1 MLQPAY
7 PIGPDIRDA
16 AASPRPHAPSEAET
30 GPGGIMTTRP
40 PNRGG
45 PKGRKPPAG
54 KFQGGK
60 FQAGKFQAEGRARTG
75 PRTSARDAAERA
87 ARNRGD
93 EAGARDPWGVQAPA
107 APARPAEARPAAP
120 QPPARRDAG
129 PPRRPAAKPRSA
141 PSAERPEPPTPV
153 PGPTR
158 REQRAAASATLASGV
173 QTLTVEP
180 DEAGMR
186 IDRFLTARFPL
197 LPFTRVQS
205 IVRKGELRVD
215 GKRAKPNDRLEPG
228 MNVRV
233 PPLRLDQPSER
244 PRNAAREQDDAEFI
258 RSLILYEDADMMIL
272 NKPFGLAV
280 QGGSG
285 TVRHVDG
292 LLTALTGSDG
302 QKPRLVHRLDKDT
315 AGCLIVAKTR
325 LAAATLAK
333 SFRSRAARKIYWAL
347 TAGVPRVRQGRVST
361 YLVKD
366 EPTDADARMR
376 VAKHGDE
383 GASHA
388 LTYYAMV
395 DQAAQKLSWLSF
407 KPVTGR
413 THQLRAHA
421 AHIGHP
427 IVGDPKY
434 FSVENWEL
442 PGGIQNRL
450 HLLARRI
457 VIPHPRTGKPVD
469 VSAPPAAAHGAE
481 LESARLRRRP
491 LRPDRRGAG
500 GLIHA
505 PLD

>member
-1 MLQPAY
+1 
-7 PIGPDIRDA
+7 
-16 AASPRPHAPSEAET
+16 
-30 GPGGIMTTRP
+30 MTTRP
-40 PNRGG
+40 PSRGG
-45 PKGRKPPAG
+45 PGGRGPGKGPVKGPGRPAAG
-54 KFQGGK
+54 GRGGK
-60 FQAGKFQAEGRARTG
+60 PRFGPGSFPPRAGTG
-75 PRTSARDAAERA
+75 PRTSALEAARRA
-87 ARNRGD
+87 ARNRGED
-93 EAGARDPWGVQAPA
+93 AVERSPWGHEDEPAQA
-107 APARPAEARPAAP
+107 AR
-120 QPPARRDAG
+120 
-129 PPRRPAAKPRSA
+129 PPRRETGGTSDVRPSRPSGAKPVRTKPFAGKGA
-141 PSAERPEPPTPV
+141 PRADERRPAPPVTE
-153 PGPTR
+153 GPTR

-173 QTLTVEP
+173 QTLTVEE

-186 IDRFLTARFPL
+186 IDRFLTTRFPQ

-228 MNVRV
+228 MSVRV
-233 PPLRLDQPSER
+233 PPLKLDQPVER
-244 PRNAAREQDDAEFI
+244 PRSATRISDDAEFI

-292 LLTALTGSDG
+292 LLEALTGADG

-347 TAGVPRVRQGRVST
+347 AAGVPRTRQGRVST
-361 YLVKD
+361 YLVKE

-388 LTYYAMV
+388 LTYYAVV
-395 DQAAQKLSWLSF
+395 DQVAQKLAWLSL

-427 IVGDPKY
+427 LVGDPKY
-434 FSVENWEL
+434 FDIENWEL

-457 VIPHPRTGKPVD
+457 VIPHPRTGQPVD
-469 VSAPPAAAHGAE
+469 VSAPLPPHMAQSWNLLGFEAGRYDPIVEAP
-481 LESARLRRRP
+481 ES
-491 LRPDRRGAG
+491 
-500 GLIHA
+500 
-505 PLD
+505 

>member
-1 MLQPAY
+1 
-7 PIGPDIRDA
+7 
-16 AASPRPHAPSEAET
+16 
-30 GPGGIMTTRP
+30 MTTRP

-54 KFQGGK
+54 KFSGGRST
-60 FQAGKFQAEGRARTG
+60 ASGRAGTG

-93 EAGARDPWGVQAPA
+93 DAGARDPWGGAGPAA
-107 APARPAEARPAAP
+107 APARPSKSGPVPGKAPVRRAAAAPRDTTAPQRPNPAA
-120 QPPARRDAG
+120 
-129 PPRRPAAKPRSA
+129 RRP
-141 PSAERPEPPTPV
+141 ETPA

-173 QTLTVEP
+173 QTLTVEA

-228 MNVRV
+228 MSVRV
-233 PPLRLDQPSER
+233 PPLRLEQPSER

-292 LLTALTGSDG
+292 LLAALTGPDG

-361 YLVKD
+361 YLAKE

-457 VIPHPRTGKPVD
+457 VIPHPRTGRPVD
-469 VSAPPAAAHGAE
+469 VSAPLPPHMAQSWNLLGFDAARYDPIVE
-481 LESARLRRRP
+481 
-491 LRPDRRGAG
+491 
-500 GLIHA
+500 A
-505 PLD
+505 PEA

>member
-1 MLQPAY
+1 MK
-7 PIGPDIRDA
+7 G
-16 AASPRPHAPSEAET
+16 
-30 GPGGIMTTRP
+30 RP
-40 PNRGG
+40 PHRGG
-45 PKGRKPPAG
+45 KGSGGDGA
-54 KFQGGK
+54 GGK
-60 FQAGKFQAEGRARTG
+60 GFGGPRSRPPRAGNG
-75 PRTSARDAAERA
+75 PRTSALEAARRA
-87 ARNRGD
+87 AKNRGED
-93 EAGARDPWGVQAPA
+93 VADRSPWATEDA
-107 APARPAEARPAAP
+107 APAPEKALR
-120 QPPARRDAG
+120 
-129 PPRRPAAKPRSA
+129 KPRSA
-141 PSAERPEPPTPV
+141 PPKAAARAPKATVAAEA
-153 PGPTR
+153 PTR
-158 REQRAAASATLASGV
+158 REQRAAASETLATGV
-173 QTLTVEP
+173 QTLTVEA

-186 IDRFLTARFPL
+186 IDRFLTARFPQ
-197 LPFTRVQS
+197 LPFARVQS

-228 MNVRV
+228 MSVRV
-233 PPLRLDQPSER
+233 PPLKLDQPSDR
-244 PRNAAREQDDAEFI
+244 PRSPSKVAGDAEFL

-292 LLTALTGSDG
+292 LLDALTEPGG
-302 QKPRLVHRLDKDT
+302 QRPRLVHRLDKDT
-315 AGCLIVAKTR
+315 AGCLIIAKTR

-347 TAGVPRVRQGRVST
+347 TAGVPRTRQGRVST
-361 YLVKD
+361 YLAKE

-376 VAKHGDE
+376 IAKHGDE

-388 LTYYAMV
+388 LTYYAVV
-395 DQAAQKLSWLSF
+395 DQAAQKLSWLSL

-434 FSVENWEL
+434 FDVENWEL

-469 VSAPPAAAHGAE
+469 VSAPLPPHMAQSWNLLGFDAARYDPIVE
-481 LESARLRRRP
+481 
-491 LRPDRRGAG
+491 
-500 GLIHA
+500 A
-505 PLD
+505 PEA